1 MAHVRLHRETTILVV
16 TALLSLTSLA
26 RANLNVDPAAAAGL
40 QTAGRAAGGPALAR
54 GGSSLRNELL
64 SHRNENCPNNR
75 GQQHLAK
82 PAPRK

>member
-1 MAHVRLHRETTILVV
+1 MAHIRLHRETTTLVV
-16 TALLSLTSLA
+16 AAFLSLTSLA
-26 RANLNVDPAAAAGL
+26 RATLNADPASAGL
-40 QTAGRAAGGPALAR
+40 QTVGRAASGPALAR

-75 GQQHLAK
+75 DKRHLAK